1 MVGEAEEEYKD
12 RNKESDHILDEQEQ
26 YIRIYA

>member
-12 RNKESDHILDEQEQ
+12 RKKESDHILEEQDR
-26 YIRIYA
+26 YLGGL